1 MVYDQLGRAPMP
13 RFNEKSLLRL
23 GEGLA
28 QTGAIAAE
36 RFRQAVQAVRRFRAI
51 ADAMG
56 VSRIDATAT
65 EAMRR
70 ASNGP
75 ALAAAIARESGL
87 KVRILTGDEEA
98 RYATLGVISGFFRPV
113 GLVGDMGGGSLE
125 VAEAIDDHVGGS
137 WVSLPLGA
145 LPVEAMLAKGLAAA
159 KRSVD
164 DILRDGLKPGLSRP
178 VFYPVGGGWR
188 SLAKAHIES
197 VGAPVKVVH
206 GCTLAAP
213 AAREFAQFVLRLTPA
228 RLAATPGVAAR
239 RARTLPAAAL
249 VLDRVLKRLA
259 PERVVFSALG
269 LREGLLYS
277 QLTTAEQY
285 LDPLIEGAQL
295 IGLPLARVPDF
306 APALA
311 SWTADLFPRE
321 THAEARLRVAA
332 CALSDIAWRDAPDL
346 RAEESF
352 RRLLQFPFIGISH
365 GERVF
370 IAAAIHA
377 RYAGRPDAHWLKPAT
392 GLLSPS
398 ALRRALILGRTMF
411 LAYRFSGGV
420 PALLATARLR
430 LNADRVRLEV
440 GSAARAP
447 DSDVVA
453 ERLRLLASVMG
464 VRRSEIVVADDAPR
478 TPTRPVSTKKKAPR
492 HDGTLAPDR
501 DRLYRLSECPA
512 ARPDRALRGF
522 RVVTAGAGPSGI
534 VTLPSE
540 GCEWTTPERFSSG
553 RDDPAPCAHRRGA

>member
-1 MVYDQLGRAPMP
+1 MIGAGRKSAMTKTPRSDSAATRRLELDPERVMRARPHYAIVDIGSNSVRLLVYDQLSRAPMP

-28 QTGAIAAE
+28 QTGAIAPE
-36 RFRQAVQAVRRFRAI
+36 GFRRTVEAVRRFRAI

-56 VSRIDATAT
+56 VERIDATAT

-75 ALAAAIARESGL
+75 ALAAAIAAESGL
-87 KVRILTGDEEA
+87 EVRILTGEEEA

-125 VAEAIDDHVGGS
+125 VAEAVDDHAGDH

-145 LPVEAMLAKGLAAA
+145 LPVEALLAEGYAFA
-159 KRSVD
+159 RRRID
-164 DILRDGLKPGLSRP
+164 DILRDGLKSAPSRA

-197 VGAPVKVVH
+197 VGAPVKAVH
-206 GCTLAAP
+206 GYTLAASV
-213 AAREFAQFVLRLTPA
+213 AREFAKSLTRESPA
-228 RLAATPGVAAR
+228 RLAALPGVAAR

-249 VLDRVLKRLA
+249 VMDRLLKRLA

-277 QLTTAEQY
+277 QLTKAEQY
-285 LDPLIEGAQL
+285 FDPLVEGAQL

-306 APALA
+306 APALT
-311 SWTADLFPRE
+311 SWTAALFAGE
-321 THAEARLRVAA
+321 TPAEARLRVAV

-352 RRLLQFPFIGISH
+352 RRLLEFPFIGIDH
-365 GERVF
+365 VERVF
-370 IAAAIHA
+370 VAAAIHA
-377 RYAGRPDAHWLKPAT
+377 RYAGRADASWLEPAI
-392 GLLSPS
+392 GLLST
-398 ALRRALILGRTMF
+398 AARRRAFILGRAIL

-420 PALLATARLR
+420 PALLASARLR
-430 LNADRVRLEV
+430 LDAASVRLEV

-447 DSDVVA
+447 DSEVVLD
-453 ERLRLLASVMG
+453 RLRLLASAFG
-464 VRRSEIVVADDAPR
+464 VKRSEIVVTDGPAQAQGRRPAGTGDASR
-478 TPTRPVSTKKKAPR
+478 
-492 HDGTLAPDR
+492 
-501 DRLYRLSECPA
+501 
-512 ARPDRALRGF
+512 
-522 RVVTAGAGPSGI
+522 
-534 VTLPSE
+534 
-540 GCEWTTPERFSSG
+540 
-553 RDDPAPCAHRRGA
+553 